1 MNTISAESGLKA
13 KFPRDRTL
21 NMKLL
26 TLLTFTLC
34 LTQRAFANPPVEVF
48 EIRDVLNP
56 TGVASPKPDRPR
68 LFKRFRKQEPEVAG
82 RSVHVKVHLPKS
94 NEPLPLILIS
104 HGAGGNWDTHYAQ
117 AQHLATQGYAVFC
130 IEHPGSNTVRMKSSL
145 RRFQNL
151 KNMIYDSV
159 EVLGRPKDV
168 SFLIDRA
175 AEWNRTHPK
184 LRGRLD
190 LSQIGVVGHSF
201 GAYTVLAL
209 AGARPALDWIEP
221 QVEPGKGLGPD
232 LRDERI
238 QCGIA
243 LSPQAP
249 GEPFFLKESYASI
262 KTPVLGISGTQDK
275 QQNGEPPIARLEAF
289 KLWPELQ
296 GRHAMVWITP
306 AAHLD
311 FTDSTGGDQHGR
323 ESETRADVQ
332 KVVRAAMTQYFANCL
347 KKNPPPGPPL
357 TSAGLQPYVGGKVS
371 RVDVQV
377 K

>member
-1 MNTISAESGLKA
+1 ML
-13 KFPRDRTL
+13 
-21 NMKLL
+21 MK
-26 TLLTFTLC
+26 TLLMSVLILNGLPHALAQAT
-34 LTQRAFANPPVEVF
+34 ASVEVF

-68 LFKRFRKQEPEVAG
+68 LFKRFRKQEPEAG
-82 RSVHVKVHLPKS
+82 GRAVHVKVHLPKTS
-94 NEPLPLILIS
+94 ELLPLILIS

-117 AQHLATQGYAVFC
+117 AQDLASQGYAVFC
-130 IEHPGSNTVRMKSSL
+130 VEHPGSNTERMKSSI

-151 KNMIYDSV
+151 KRMIYDST

-175 AEWNRTHPK
+175 SEWSQNHPK

-190 LSQIGVVGHSF
+190 LTRIGVLGHSF
-201 GAYTVLAL
+201 GAFTVLAL
-209 AGARPALDWIEP
+209 AGARPALEWIEP
-221 QVEPGKGLGPD
+221 RVAPGTGLGPD

-238 QCGIA
+238 RCGIA

-249 GEPFFLKESYASI
+249 GEPFFLKESYASL
-262 KTPVLGISGTQDK
+262 KTPVLGISGTEDK
-275 QQNGEPPIARLEAF
+275 QQNGEPPLARLEAF
-289 KLWPELQ
+289 KLWPVLQ

-311 FTDSTGGDQHGR
+311 FTDSTGGEKHGR
-323 ESETRADVQ
+323 ESENRTDVQ
-332 KVVRAAMTQYFANCL
+332 KVVRAAMTQFFSHCL
-347 KKNPPPGPPL
+347 KKNGSTAPL
-357 TSAGLQPYVGGKVS
+357 SSESLQPFVGGKVS
-371 RVDVQV
+371 RVEVHL

>member
-1 MNTISAESGLKA
+1 MIALFLRDKTSLMKAIILLVWTLSWLPLPLALAAES
-13 KFPRDRTL
+13 
-21 NMKLL
+21 
-26 TLLTFTLC
+26 
-34 LTQRAFANPPVEVF
+34 VEVF

-56 TGVASPKPDRPR
+56 NGISTPKPDRPR
-68 LFKRFRKQEPEVAG
+68 LFKRFRDQKTEAPG
-82 RSVHVKVHLPKS
+82 RAVHVKVHLPILQPS
-94 NEPLPLILIS
+94 TSEPLPLILIS

-130 IEHPGSNTVRMKSSL
+130 MEHPGSNTERMKSSL

-175 AEWNRTHPK
+175 SEWNRTHPK

-190 LSQIGVVGHSF
+190 MSHIGVLGHSF

-221 QVEPGKGLGPD
+221 KVEPGKGLGPD

-238 QCGIA
+238 QCGVA

-249 GEPFFLKESYASI
+249 GEPFFLKESFASLR
-262 KTPVLGISGTQDK
+262 TPVLGISGTQDQ
-275 QQNGEPPIARLEAF
+275 QQNGEPPLARLEAF
-289 KLWPELQ
+289 KLWPALQ

-323 ESETRADVQ
+323 DSENREDVQ
-332 KVVRAAMTQYFANCL
+332 KVVRAAMTLYFANCL
-347 KKNPPPGPPL
+347 KKNTPASTAL
-357 TSAGLQPYVGGKVS
+357 TSASLQPDVGRKVK
-371 RVDVQV
+371 RVEVLV

>member
-1 MNTISAESGLKA
+1 
-13 KFPRDRTL
+13 
-21 NMKLL
+21 
-26 TLLTFTLC
+26 
-34 LTQRAFANPPVEVF
+34 
-48 EIRDVLNP
+48 
-56 TGVASPKPDRPR
+56 VASPKPDRPR
-68 LFKRFRKQEPEVAG
+68 LFKRFRKQEPEAG
-82 RSVHVKVHLPKS
+82 GRKIHVKVHLPQTS
-94 NEPLPLILIS
+94 EPLPLILIS

-117 AQHLATQGYAVFC
+117 AQDLATQGYAVFC
-130 IEHPGSNTVRMKSSL
+130 VEHPGSNTERMKSSI

-151 KNMIYDSV
+151 KRMIYDST

-175 AEWNRTHPK
+175 SDWNRNHPK

-190 LSQIGVVGHSF
+190 LTRIGVLGHSF

-209 AGARPALDWIEP
+209 AGTRPALEWIEP
-221 QVEPGKGLGPD
+221 RVEPGTGLGPD

-238 QCGIA
+238 RCGVA

-249 GEPFFLKESYASI
+249 GDPFFLKESYASL
-262 KTPVLGISGTQDK
+262 KTPVLGISGTKD
-275 QQNGEPPIARLEAF
+275 QQHNGEPPIARLEAF

-311 FTDSTGGDQHGR
+311 FTDSTGGDQQGR
-323 ESETRADVQ
+323 KSDLRADVQ
-332 KVVRAAMTQYFANCL
+332 KVVRAAMTQFFSQCL
-347 KKNPPPGPPL
+347 KKNGSTAPL
-357 TSAGLQPYVGGKVS
+357 SSASLQPFVGGKVS
-371 RVDVQV
+371 RVEVLL

>member
-1 MNTISAESGLKA
+1 
-13 KFPRDRTL
+13 
-21 NMKLL
+21 MKSPLL
-26 TLLTFTLC
+26 SVLILSFLPHS
-34 LTQRAFANPPVEVF
+34 LAYASDSVEVF
-48 EIRDVLNP
+48 EIRDVLNR

-117 AQHLATQGYAVFC
+117 AHDLAAQGYAVFC
-130 IEHPGSNTVRMKSSL
+130 MEHPGSNTERMKSSL

-175 AEWNRTHPK
+175 AEWNRNHPK

-190 LSQIGVVGHSF
+190 LSHIGVVGHSF

-221 QVEPGKGLGPD
+221 KVEPGKGLGPD
-232 LRDERI
+232 LSDARI
-238 QCGIA
+238 QCGVA

-249 GEPFFLKESYASI
+249 GEPFFLKESYASLR
-262 KTPVLGISGTQDK
+262 TPVLGISGTQDK

-289 KLWPELQ
+289 KLWPELK

-311 FTDSTGGDQHGR
+311 FTDSTGGEQHGR
-323 ESETRADVQ
+323 KSKNRADVQ
-332 KVVRAAMTQYFANCL
+332 KVVRAAMSQYLADCL
-347 KKNPPPGPPL
+347 KKDSSIPPL
-357 TSAGLQPYVGGKVS
+357 SPTSLKPHVSGTVS
-371 RVDVQV
+371 RVEVLL

>member
-1 MNTISAESGLKA
+1 MNTTSAESGLKA
-13 KFPRDRTL
+13 KSHRDR
-21 NMKLL
+21 NL
-26 TLLTFTLC
+26 TMNAFTILIFTLC
-34 LTQRAFANPPVEVF
+34 IAQNAFANSAVEVF
-48 EIRDVLNP
+48 EIRDVMDP
-56 TGVASPKPDRPR
+56 SRSASPKPDRPR
-68 LFKRFRKQEPEVAG
+68 LFKRFREQKAESGG
-82 RSVHVKVHLPKS
+82 RPVHLKIHIPVS
-94 NEPLPLILIS
+94 GGSLPLILIS

-130 IEHPGSNTVRMKSSL
+130 IEHPGSNTERMKSTL
-145 RRFQNL
+145 RWFQNL

-175 AEWNRTHPK
+175 AEWNLNHPR

-190 LSQIGVVGHSF
+190 LTRIGVLGHSF

-221 QVEPGKGLGPD
+221 RVEPGKGLGPD
-232 LRDERI
+232 LSDGRI

-249 GEPFFLKESYASI
+249 GAPFFLKESYASI
-262 KTPVLGISGTQDK
+262 KTPILGISGTQDK

-289 KLWPELQ
+289 KLWPELK

-332 KVVRAAMTQYFANCL
+332 KVVRAAMTRFFASCL
-347 KKNPPPGPPL
+347 KKNSPPGPALNPE
-357 TSAGLQPYVGGKVS
+357 SLQPYVGGKVS
-371 RVDVQV
+371 RVEVLV

>member
-1 MNTISAESGLKA
+1 MNALAILI
-13 KFPRDRTL
+13 
-21 NMKLL
+21 
-26 TLLTFTLC
+26 FTLC
-34 LTQRAFANPPVEVF
+34 ITQNAFANSAVEVF
-48 EIRDVLNP
+48 EIRDVMDP
-56 TGVASPKPDRPR
+56 SRPASPKPDRPR
-68 LFKRFRKQEPEVAG
+68 LFKRFREQKTESGG
-82 RSVHVKVHLPKS
+82 RPVHLKIHLPVS
-94 NEPLPLILIS
+94 GGSLPLILIS

-117 AQHLATQGYAVFC
+117 AQELASQGYAVFC
-130 IEHPGSNTVRMKSSL
+130 IEHPGSNTERMKSTF

-190 LSQIGVVGHSF
+190 LERIGVLGHSF

-249 GEPFFLKESYASI
+249 GAPFFLKESYASI

-289 KLWPELQ
+289 KLWPELK

-306 AAHLD
+306 AAHMD

-332 KVVRAAMTQYFANCL
+332 KVVRAAMTRFFANCL
-347 KKNPPPGPPL
+347 KKNSPPGPALHPE
-357 TSAGLQPYVGGKVS
+357 TLQPYVGGKVS
-371 RVDVQV
+371 RVEVLV